1 MDQHGIQYISDEEG
15 NPTGVII
22 PIDLWHEIISER
34 ETAYLLKS
42 EAMKQRLLQAKNR
55 RDGIPF
61 EVVRQKL
68 GI

>member
-22 PIDLWHEIISER
+22 PIDLWHELISER